1 MRVHPG
7 GGVGLLILGIV
18 LGLLAALL
26 PLPGVIGTLVYV
38 AAVICV
44 LVGLLLLAFGVF
56 RR

>member
-1 MRVHPG
+1 MRVNTG
-7 GGVGLLILGIV
+7 GAVGALILGIV

-44 LVGLLLLAFGVF
+44 IVGLVLLVLGLI